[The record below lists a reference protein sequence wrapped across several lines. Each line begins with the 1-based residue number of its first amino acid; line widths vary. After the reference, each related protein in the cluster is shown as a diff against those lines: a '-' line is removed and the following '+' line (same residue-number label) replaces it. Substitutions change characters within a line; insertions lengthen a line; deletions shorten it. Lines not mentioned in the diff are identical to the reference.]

1 MHLLRIHKELRDDYH
16 KSERRKS
23 DQYFLLYPLYRAVSF
38 PVAAVFIYF
47 GLSANQATL
56 IGAAF
61 LVVSLALFIGDVSAS
76 IFWGTMFYLMAFL
89 VDFADGSIARFHG
102 RPNAFGKLIDG
113 LVDSLSF
120 LLFIAVA
127 IANVRSGTNLLSGS
141 IELTM
146 AIFATFSALFMQNY
160 EFRVMYLLKESEVSI
175 TSSEQDAKNESNVLA
190 RLANKSYRNAITAT
204 PLLILALVPFDLLS
218 VLLTFWFVVHVCL
231 GLPKLLIGLVLVRR
245 KLGSVYRAT

>member
-1 MHLLRIHKELRDDYH
+1 MHLLRIHKELRDDYY

-23 DQYFLLYPLYRAVSF
+23 DQYFLLYPLYRALSF

-56 IGAAF
+56 IGATF
-61 LVVSLALFIGDVSAS
+61 LVLSLALFIGDVSAS

-102 RPNAFGKLIDG
+102 KPNAFGKLIDG

-127 IANVRSGTNLLSGS
+127 IANVRSGTNLLSDS

-146 AIFATFSALFMQNY
+146 AIFAAFSALFMQNY

-175 TSSEQDAKNESNVLA
+175 TSSEQDAKNESSVLA
-190 RLANKSYRNAITAT
+190 RLANKIYRNAITAT
-204 PLLILALVPFDLLS
+204 PLLILALSPLNLLS
-218 VLLTFWFVVHVCL
+218 FLLTFWFVVHVCL